1 MSDSFDDFPPA
12 RAFRYTM
19 TNDQINEAIAI
30 KHVDVNVAHL
40 QADLAYW
47 REAWH
52 HLWQV
57 KASCSCQGRAE
68 KLWCKRCIDMNR
80 YEAETGVKVT
90 RI

>member
-12 RAFRYTM
+12 RATADVL
-19 TNDQINEAIAI
+19 TTEQINEAMGL
-30 KHVDVNVAHL
+30 N
-40 QADLAYW
+40 YW

-68 KLWCKRCIDMNR
+68 KLWCKRCNDMLR
-80 YEAETGVKVT
+80 YQRETGVEVV
-90 RI
+90 RS